1 MHPGP
6 DHFLVRPGTK
16 DGKPGPIVPL
26 IAVDQLPDWMQ
37 LVGVPR
43 ELGAEQTIGLT
54 NLGIIDKEDDDVYEV
69 RLHHVKIRA
78 ILDGTEKTGSGSS
91 SDRVGKVKNTDMNE
105 PSPSEAKTRPEL
117 SRKETPVVVNLSSL
131 LASKVTSRKQTA
143 SSSQGQPDDD
153 DSEPGTIS
161 PLSSAS
167 APEEVTARMREQGQ
181 HHPAEPMLGAS
192 RHNVVDIKVAGTA
205 ARRDGKP
212 IRPHMT
218 QAASDKP
225 YPSVAQHNSTTRHKT
240 HGVGNSNSNSINKTK
255 KSSHP
260 DTVFCRHWCHHG
272 SCKWGWECRYQ
283 HRMPTTFEGLR
294 EVGLKDFPTWY
305 LLIMGGGGG
314 AGFPSMATDPGFGP
328 NSLFG
333 GLEVGNSAGG
343 TNMIPPSQYLTIT
356 PTRSQP
362 DTPAHHPSEVDL
374 RLMRGR
380 MSALLAGPSAI
391 GHRQR
396 LRQVKEM
403 RDILV
408 HGSRTQAQ
416 AQAQAQAYHHASAN
430 LHTSASVAANT
441 ADIRRQAER
450 PQQQSQHMQVSD
462 LPVAARAGS
471 VRAAVVDDSSSEGVD
486 EVRPEDSVSLAGRE
500 GADARVEGERH
511 SLSGKG
517 EEGGQSP
524 EKAPAPKPD
533 PEEKLVDI

>member
-6 DHFLVRPGTK
+6 DHFLVRPGAK
-16 DGKPGPIVPL
+16 DGKPGTIVPL

-43 ELGAEQTIGLT
+43 ALDTEQTIGLT
-54 NLGIIDKEDDDVYEV
+54 NLGIIDKEDGDVYEV

-78 ILDGTEKTGSGSS
+78 ILDGTEKTGSSSS
-91 SDRVGKVKNTDMNE
+91 SDRVGRAKDTSING

-143 SSSQGQPDDD
+143 SSSQGEPDGN
-153 DSEPGTIS
+153 DSEPGNIS
-161 PLSSAS
+161 PPSSAS
-167 APEEVTARMREQGQ
+167 ASEEVTARMQEQDQ
-181 HHPAEPMLGAS
+181 HHPGEPMLGAS
-192 RHNVVDIKVAGTA
+192 RHNVIGTKVAGTA
-205 ARRDGKP
+205 ARGGAKP

-240 HGVGNSNSNSINKTK
+240 HSVGNSNSNSINKNK

-294 EVGLKDFPTWY
+294 EVGLKDLPTWY

-314 AGFPSMATDPGFGP
+314 PRFPSMATDPGFGL

-343 TNMIPPSQYLTIT
+343 TNMTPPSQYLTIT

-380 MSALLAGPSAI
+380 MSALLSGPGATS
-391 GHRQR
+391 HRQR

-416 AQAQAQAYHHASAN
+416 AQAYHQASAN

-441 ADIRRQAER
+441 ADTRRQAER
-450 PQQQSQHMQVSD
+450 PQYQSQHMQVSD
-462 LPVAARAGS
+462 LPVAARAGR
-471 VRAAVVDDSSSEGVD
+471 VRAAVIDDGSSEGVD

-500 GADARVEGERH
+500 GVYTRVEGERH
-511 SLSGKG
+511 SLSGSG
-517 EEGGQSP
+517 DVGGQLP

>member
-43 ELGAEQTIGLT
+43 ELDAEQTIGLT

-78 ILDGTEKTGSGSS
+78 ILDGTEKAGSNSS
-91 SDRVGKVKNTDMNE
+91 SDRMGQAKNANMNE
-105 PSPSEAKTRPEL
+105 PSSSEAKTKPDL
-117 SRKETPVVVNLSSL
+117 SKKEAPVVVNLSSL
-131 LASKVTSRKQTA
+131 LASKVTPRKQSS
-143 SSSQGQPDDD
+143 SSSQGEPNDN
-153 DSEPGTIS
+153 DSEPSATS
-161 PLSSAS
+161 PPSSAS
-167 APEEVTARMREQGQ
+167 APEELTTGMQEQGQ
-181 HHPAEPMLGAS
+181 HHPEEPMLGAS
-192 RHNVVDIKVAGTA
+192 RHNVVDTKVADTA
-205 ARRDGKP
+205 ARGGGKP

-225 YPSVAQHNSTTRHKT
+225 HPSVAQHNSMIRHKT
-240 HGVGNSNSNSINKTK
+240 HGVGNSNGNSKSKNTN
-255 KSSHP
+255 SSHP

-314 AGFPSMATDPGFGP
+314 PGGPGFPSMATDPGFSL
-328 NSLFG
+328 NSLFP
-333 GLEVGNSAGG
+333 GLEVGNSAGR
-343 TNMIPPSQYLTIT
+343 TNMIPPFQYLTTT

-362 DTPAHHPSEVDL
+362 NTPAHHPSEMDL

-380 MSALLAGPSAI
+380 MSALLAGPSPM
-391 GHRQR
+391 GQRQR

-416 AQAQAQAYHHASAN
+416 AQAYHHASAN

-441 ADIRRQAER
+441 ADMRRQAER
-450 PQQQSQHMQVSD
+450 QRRQQQQQPQQQPQHMQVSD
-462 LPVAARAGS
+462 LPVAAR
-471 VRAAVVDDSSSEGVD
+471 
-486 EVRPEDSVSLAGRE
+486 LAG
-500 GADARVEGERH
+500 
-511 SLSGKG
+511 
-517 EEGGQSP
+517 
-524 EKAPAPKPD
+524 
-533 PEEKLVDI
+533 